1 MIDTGLVISGEDIAV
16 PYDRFRNR
24 VMFPIT
30 DFRGRIVAF
39 GGRALSPDMPA
50 KYLNSPETVLFQKRL
65 VLYNGKDA
73 RTAARDGKPV
83 IVVEGYV
90 DVVSAVMAGFEGAVA
105 PMGTALTEDHLQLL
119 WRMSDGPILCF
130 DGDEAGQR
138 AAERAT
144 GLVLPLLQPGKTVR
158 IAYLPEGLDPDDLI
172 RQQGRN
178 AFADVI
184 ERARSLSD
192 VVWSLE
198 TSGGMVPETPEARA
212 ALEARLRERANS
224 IGEQS
229 VRRHYLQAF
238 DEKLTAFFQPV
249 RQQRYE
255 DRRSGPR
262 RSGGYGN
269 NRQWV
274 PTGTTPRLVVS
285 DTLRNSRLLK
295 PGRAADATPREAAIL
310 LSLVNH
316 PALAESRL
324 EQLAGLEFGS
334 PAGRKLFS
342 ALLEQIM
349 ADHDISAS
357 DLKSAL
363 GARGFGPEIERLEAS
378 LKGLGVWQVLADA
391 AGLDAETGLRHAL
404 ALHYKSVELNKALKA
419 AENALDVDWT
429 EDSFRVL
436 QDIKNQI
443 TTVDGTEAL
452 IEGFGS
458 LSGRAAR
465 GF

>member
-1 MIDTGLVISGEDIAV
+1 
-16 PYDRFRNR
+16 
-24 VMFPIT
+24 
-30 DFRGRIVAF
+30 
-39 GGRALSPDMPA
+39 
-50 KYLNSPETVLFQKRL
+50 
-65 VLYNGKDA
+65 
-73 RTAARDGKPV
+73 
-83 IVVEGYV
+83 
-90 DVVSAVMAGFEGAVA
+90 
-105 PMGTALTEDHLQLL
+105 MGTALTEDHLQLL
-119 WRMSDGPILCF
+119 WRMSDTPILCF
-130 DGDEAGQR
+130 DGDAAGQR
-138 AAERAT
+138 AAERAA
-144 GLVLPLLQPGKTVR
+144 GLVLPFLQPGKTVR
-158 IAYLPEGLDPDDLI
+158 IATLPEGLDPDDLI

-184 ERARSLSD
+184 DRARSLSD
-192 VVWSLE
+192 VVWSME
-198 TSGGMVPETPEARA
+198 TGGMVPETPEARA
-212 ALEARLRERANS
+212 ALEVRLRERANS

-238 DEKLTAFFQPV
+238 DEKLAAFFQPV
-249 RQQRYE
+249 RSQRYD

-262 RSGGYGN
+262 RNGGYGN
-269 NRQWV
+269 TRQWT
-274 PTGTTPRLVVS
+274 PSGPTPRLVVS

-310 LSLVNH
+310 LSLINH

-334 PAGRKLFS
+334 PAGRKLSS
-342 ALLEQIM
+342 AVLAEIM
-349 ADHDISAS
+349 ANHDVTGA
-357 DLKSAL
+357 DLRSAL
-363 GARGFGPEIERLEAS
+363 GGRGFGPEIERLEAS
-378 LKGLGVWQVLADA
+378 LKGIGVWQVLADA